1 MIGEI
6 CTFPGNLRFF
16 ANLAWA
22 WSVRGSRR
30 CVRFIHMA
38 RSMFSEC
45 KVIGYL
51 QIRDVRWEESNLVSR
66 TKVHFILQKG
76 WLQQGAARAA
86 LNIPDGEANPKQS
99 ELLKDYKETTEYKI
113 ASSPVNFSSVAVL
126 ELQFA
131 LPPGMFRAARA
142 GKQNHINYRRDLGS
156 MMHPSAQIQNFR
168 ACGAREARAGGSYSW
183 ILTPVAIRD
192 TWV

>member
-86 LNIPDGEANPKQS
+86 LNIPDGEIRDQWCIPV
-99 ELLKDYKETTEYKI
+99 LKFKNC
-113 ASSPVNFSSVAVL
+113 AP
-126 ELQFA
+126 
-131 LPPGMFRAARA
+131 AARA
-142 GKQNHINYRRDLGS
+142 KRAPGVHTLGS
-156 MMHPSAQIQNFR
+156 WPPSRFAILESNYEFPSFSDR
-168 ACGAREARAGGSYSW
+168 AWSN
-183 ILTPVAIRD
+183 
-192 TWV
+192 